1 MKCRNVLLALGA
13 SIFSALAAKAQSTA
27 WFPTVSQDWNNS
39 ANWDFGLPAPGVTVL
54 FNGNTPTAF
63 TSTVDANFSIAAVQ
77 VLNNTGPMMLNE
89 IGGSTLTLASG
100 AGFQDASPNSASVSV
115 NILGT
120 GAGMSVTGGGILNLS
135 GANTYS
141 GATTISSGTLQA
153 GSTTGFSNTSAVTIT
168 GSGVLDLNNFSNAIY
183 SLTSASPTSSVTLGT
198 GTLTIGT
205 GFGVNTAFAG
215 VISGSGSIDYNTFG
229 QSITLTGA
237 NTYTGPTII
246 GQGTVQIGNGGTSG
260 SISSL
265 SNVVFESNA
274 QLTLDLTGPVT
285 FPNVISGVGTL
296 EVENGTVTLTGA
308 NTYGGV
314 TKVIGGVVDA
324 GSTTA
329 LGNQTSLMLTSGA
342 LNLSGFNVGVGSI
355 TGDSGSL
362 INLGSNT
369 LTIQNDVANTVFAGA
384 ITGTGGI
391 HIVVTS
397 NLDLTGN
404 ANTFSG
410 GMMINA
416 GNVYADNTNSA
427 DSATGTGTVT
437 IGVGG
442 SLTIG
447 NDSATGYITNIP
459 IVNDG
464 IVDFSRTDSIS
475 FPNQITG
482 TGGVIVQDGGTITLT
497 GNNTYTGLTNIDVS
511 TLKAGSSTALGSG
524 ITALSFNS
532 SGGTLDLNGFNL
544 SVGSIE
550 GGGTGTINLG
560 GNTLTIGG
568 VTGTTTFNGS
578 IVGTGGITL
587 VGPGPVQQYL
597 TNTTNTYTGPTVI
610 GAGATLGLGF
620 SSEEGN
626 IPDTSG
632 VSGAG
637 TLEFYEPSAITFPQ
651 VISGSLGV
659 TLVGPGAI
667 TLSGI
672 NTYTGATTINAGSL
686 VAGSTSAFGNAS
698 PVTING
704 TGELNLNGF
713 SNTIGPLTGS
723 STSTIVLGGAT
734 LTIDPPADPTFAGT
748 ISGGSLILTGPGTE
762 ILSGVNS
769 VTSTSIGST
778 STLQIGDGST
788 SGESITGNISNAGT
802 LVFAPASTDN
812 VTYSGVVSGPG
823 AVTIQGSS
831 TGIINLSGSNTYSGL
846 TSVNS
851 GVLADAAANSFSPT
865 SNMLVNS
872 AGGSLSVGFNETV
885 GNLEN
890 GGAGGPVYIALGAVL
905 SSLGNAY
912 GGDFGGTVS
921 GGGSIAVIGGQ
932 QGFNGN
938 NAFTGG
944 VSVTNGELW
953 VGSNTALGTGTL
965 TFNANAEM
973 SPDASVTLAN
983 NVVLNGTFDNDDGG
997 SNNLTLTGLISGPGE
1012 IEWCT
1017 TGTIVL
1023 TNGNNSFTGGID
1035 MRAGTLVVN
1044 STGATGSA
1052 LSTITLD
1059 TNTTLNVGT
1068 GVAVSNPLNFTGS
1081 GGIVL
1086 TGNGTI
1092 ASPVTVSA
1100 AETVAPAQS
1109 SGGGPGNLTFSDGL
1123 NIATGGT
1130 IQFDLYD
1137 ANGVAGTGYSLITAT
1152 GGLTLSSSAN
1162 SLNFNLVSVNSTGNP
1177 ANAINFNSGSSYQWM
1192 FATSSTAITGFNA
1205 GAFNLV
1211 TSGFSNSTGSGVFSF
1226 AEVGDNL
1233 YLNFTPVPEPS
1244 TWALMGTGLVAILLP
1259 VALRRR
1265 RLARI

>member
-1 MKCRNVLLALGA
+1 MKSRKVLLALGV
-13 SIFSALAAKAQSTA
+13 SIFSALAAKAQSTV
-27 WFPTVSQDWNNS
+27 WEPESGQNWNNS
-39 ANWDFGLPAPGVTVL
+39 SNWDFGLPASGVTAI
-54 FNGNTPTAF
+54 FSSNTSSPF
-63 TSTVDANFSIAAVQ
+63 TSTVDASFSVAALQ
-77 VLNNTGPMMLNE
+77 VNNGAGTMTLNQT
-89 IGGSTLTLASG
+89 GGSTVTLG
-100 AGFQDASPNSASVSV
+100 TGGFSDSSLNAVSVSV
-115 NILGT
+115 NLL
-120 GAGMSVTGGGILNLS
+120 GAGATMSVSGGAILNLS
-135 GANTYS
+135 GADTYS
-141 GATTISSGTLQA
+141 GATTISAGTLQA
-153 GSTTGFSNTSAVTIT
+153 GSTTGFSNTSPVTIT

-183 SLTSASPTSSVTLGT
+183 SLSSTSPTSSVTLGT

-205 GFGVNTAFAG
+205 GFGVNTTFAG
-215 VISGSGSIDYNTFG
+215 VISGSGSIDYNTFD
-229 QSITLTGA
+229 QIFTLTGA

-246 GQGTVQIGNGGTSG
+246 GQGAIQIGNGGTSG
-260 SISSL
+260 SISSS

-274 QLTLDLTGPVT
+274 QLTLDLSGPVT
-285 FPNVISGVGTL
+285 FPNLISGVGTL
-296 EVENGTVTLTGA
+296 EVENGTVTVSGA

-314 TKVIGGVVDA
+314 TKVISGTLNA
-324 GSTTA
+324 GSATA
-329 LGNQTSLMLTSGA
+329 LGSQTSLQLTSGT

-355 TGDSGSL
+355 TGDTASS

-369 LTIQNDVANTVFAGA
+369 LTMQNDAANTVYAGA
-384 ITGTGGI
+384 IVGTGAI
-391 HIVVTS
+391 NIIVTG

-404 ANTFSG
+404 NNTYSG
-410 GMMINA
+410 GTTIGS
-416 GNVYADNTNSA
+416 GNVYADNSNSA
-427 DSATGTGTVT
+427 DSATGSGTVT

-447 NDSATGYITNIP
+447 NDSATGYVANIP
-459 IVNDG
+459 IVDNG
-464 IVDFSRTDSIS
+464 TVDFSRTDSIS

-482 TGGVIVQDGGTITLT
+482 TGAVIVQDGGTITLT
-497 GNNTYTGLTNIDVS
+497 GNNTYTGLTNITLA

-524 ITALSFNS
+524 TTALSFNF
-532 SGGTLDLNGFNL
+532 SGGTLDLNGFNI
-544 SVGSIE
+544 SIGSIE
-550 GGGTGTINLG
+550 GGGSGTINLG

-568 VTGTTTFNGS
+568 VTGSTTFDGS

-610 GAGATLGLGF
+610 GTGATLGLGF
-620 SSEEGN
+620 SSEEGS

-632 VSGAG
+632 VSGTG
-637 TLEFYEPSAITFPQ
+637 TLLFYEPSAMSFSPA
-651 VISGSLGV
+651 ISGSLGV

-667 TLSGI
+667 TLSGV

-713 SNTIGPLTGS
+713 NNTIGPLTGS
-723 STSTIVLGGAT
+723 ATSSIVLGGAT

-748 ISGGSLILTGPGTE
+748 ISGGALILTGPGTE
-762 ILSGVNS
+762 VLSGTNS

-778 STLQIGDGST
+778 STLQIGDAST
-788 SGESITGNISNAGT
+788 PGESITGNITNAGT

-812 VTYSGVVSGPG
+812 VTYSGVISGAG
-823 AVTIQGSS
+823 AVAVSGSS

-846 TSVNS
+846 TSVTS
-851 GVLADAAANSFSPT
+851 GTLADGAANSFSPN

-872 AGGSLSVGFNETV
+872 AGGSLSVSFNETV

-890 GGAGGPVYIALGAVL
+890 GGAGGPVFIALGAVI

-912 GGDFGGTVS
+912 GGDFGGTIS
-921 GGGSIAVIGGQ
+921 GGGGIAVIGGQ

-938 NAFTGG
+938 SAFTGG

-973 SPDASVTLAN
+973 SPNADVTLAN
-983 NVVLNGTFDNDDGG
+983 NVVLNSTFDNDDGG

-1012 IEWCT
+1012 IEWCAP
-1017 TGTIVL
+1017 GTLVL

-1035 MRAGTLVVN
+1035 MRLGTLVVN
-1044 STGATGSA
+1044 STGATGSIA
-1052 LSTITLD
+1052 GTITLD

-1068 GVAVSNPLNFTGS
+1068 GVAVSNPLNFTGTS
-1081 GGIVL
+1081 GIVL
-1086 TGNGTI
+1086 TGSGTI
-1092 ASPVTVSA
+1092 ASPVTVNSSA
-1100 AETVAPAQS
+1100 IVAPAQS

-1123 NIATGGT
+1123 DLATGGT
-1130 IQFDLYD
+1130 IQFDIYN
-1137 ANGVAGTGYSLITAT
+1137 ATGAAGTGYSLITAT
-1152 GGLTLSSSAN
+1152 GGLNLSASASS
-1162 SLNFNLVSVNSTGNP
+1162 LTFDLVSVTSSGAP
-1177 ANAINFNSGSSYQWM
+1177 ASAINFNSGSSYSWM

-1226 AEVGDNL
+1226 TEVGDNL

-1244 TWALMGTGLVAILLP
+1244 TWALMGTGLVALLLP
-1259 VALRRR
+1259 AALRRR
-1265 RLARI
+1265 RLAMV